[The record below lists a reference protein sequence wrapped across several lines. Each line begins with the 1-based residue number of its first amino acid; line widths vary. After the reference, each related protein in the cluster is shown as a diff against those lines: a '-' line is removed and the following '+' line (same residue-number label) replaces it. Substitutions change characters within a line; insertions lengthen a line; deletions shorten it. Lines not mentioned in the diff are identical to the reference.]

1 MGIAVSIIMG
11 SESDLE
17 TMKEAKIALDEFGIK
32 SEAKVMSAH
41 RSPKQVVEFALAAKN
56 KGIKVIIAGAGG
68 AAHLAGVIAAHTI
81 LPVIGVPIETKSLKG
96 LDSLLST
103 VQMPKNV
110 PVATLAIGKA
120 GARNAGILAA
130 QILALSD
137 KKIAGKLVVFKKKL
151 AKQAKNIRI

>member
-1 MGIAVSIIMG
+1 MSIEVAIVMG

-17 TMKEAKIALDEFGIK
+17 TMKEAASALGEFGIGYR
-32 SEAKVMSAH
+32 AMVMSAH
-41 RSPKQVVEFALAAKN
+41 RSPKTVVEFALFAKN

-68 AAHLAGVIAAHTI
+68 AAHLAGIIAAHTM
-81 LPVIGVPIETKSLKG
+81 LPVIGVPIETRSLKG

-130 QILALSD
+130 QILALEN
-137 KKIAGKLVVFKKKL
+137 KKIADKLVVFKKKL